1 MQQAPIHNPINAA
14 RLRALL
20 GERGLEVS
28 LCVFDEIDSTNS
40 EAKRMAVEERST
52 PALIVAAAQSA
63 GRGRMGRSF
72 YSPAETGAY
81 FSILFD
87 AEQSM
92 ETTLSITG
100 AASVAV
106 MRAIRKLCGK
116 QTAIKWV
123 NDLYLNGKKV
133 CGILTEAVSGLTDLP
148 KVILGIGVNL
158 STEVFPPELSQKA
171 GSLGESA
178 LSREALIA
186 EVVRELWPYLQNP
199 TDQSW
204 LEDYRIHS
212 CVIGKEIRWSVGESA
227 YTGRAVG
234 IDGRGALEVRLSDG
248 STEFLRTG
256 EISIFTD
263 ETDVRV

>member
-1 MQQAPIHNPINAA
+1 MQQTPIHNKIDAT
-14 RLRALL
+14 RLRELL
-20 GERGLEVS
+20 EGSGKGLS

-40 EAKRMAVEERST
+40 EAKRMAVEGKST

-63 GRGRMGRSF
+63 GRGRLGRSF
-72 YSPAETGAY
+72 YSPVDTGVY

-87 AEQSM
+87 AEASM

-106 MRAIRKLCGK
+106 MRAIRRLCGK

-123 NDLYLNGKKV
+123 NDLYLYGKKV
-133 CGILTEAVSGLTDLP
+133 CGILTEAVSGLSDFP

-158 STEVFPPELSQKA
+158 STEVFPPALSQKA

-186 EVVRELWPYLQNP
+186 EIVRELWPYLQNP

-204 LEDYRIHS
+204 LDDYRAHS
-212 CVIGKEIRWSVGESA
+212 CVIGKEIRWGEGEGTH
-227 YTGRAVG
+227 TGRAVG
-234 IDGRGALEVRLSDG
+234 IDGRGALEVRLPDG
-248 STEFLRTG
+248 STEYLRTG
-256 EISIFTD
+256 EISIFTH